1 MTYQTFICFD
11 YGEKRIGMAVGQ
23 AVTRTATPLVIIP
36 VHNGTPEWG
45 RISEV
50 LDQWRP
56 DALLVGHPLHMDG
69 TRQTL
74 TSLAE
79 RFSRSLAGRYQLP
92 VFLADER
99 LSTAEAKTRTGSGS
113 RDAVDAIAAQVILEG
128 WLLDPSYTGV
138 ETATRQAVT
147 DRE

>member
-36 VHNGTPEWG
+36 VRNGSPEWS

-50 LDQWRP
+50 MDQWRP
-56 DALLVGHPLHMDG
+56 DALVVGHPLHMDG

-99 LSTAEAKTRTGSGS
+99 LSSAEARTRTGNGG

-128 WLLDPSYTGV
+128 WLSDPSYTGV
-138 ETATRQAVT
+138 ETATGQAET
-147 DRE
+147 DHE